1 MTSSVH
7 RLHRLGAPVY
17 NQSRTPTTMFWNKKK
32 ADKGRYYLLPGQ
44 GRGARKKHRQQLWL
58 ALSVGVVAAALI
70 GTLIWA
76 MNHKW

>member
-1 MTSSVH
+1 
-7 RLHRLGAPVY
+7 
-17 NQSRTPTTMFWNKKK
+17 MFWNKKK

-58 ALSVGVVAAALI
+58 ALMVGVVAAALI

-76 MNHKW
+76 MNQKW